1 MLFVGMWSSGPVLA
15 KQQDVRILSMNDRE
29 MTLELTLPQF
39 KMETVQGPDGRYQKI
54 LLHGWAKTSRVG
66 YPELP
71 LSAVLL
77 QVPEEG
83 AIEVQVLEGVH
94 ETIQDCLI
102 YPVPRL
108 GLSDRGEPTTEF
120 VKDADAYNASRFFP
134 EEPATIGSRSVL
146 RGTSV
151 ARLDIYPFQWN
162 AMTKELRY
170 HKKIRIMVR
179 FENPLIQSSIAGTAF
194 EKLKQGAIINYKKEP
209 QVPNL
214 QSTINNPWLRPG
226 LWAQQVNSSTSRPWP
241 RPGLQRQPRLPGKSH
256 QGGQGGRQFSIPPQA
271 LRMEVREE
279 GIYRLTY
286 DLIEAGF
293 PTGIDAGTFQLFN
306 LGNEAAIKVVSAG
319 SYFAPGDYVE
329 FYAQAVDNQYTGTN
343 VYWLYWGQ
351 EPGKRMGEI
360 DGNVTGGGTKPGSFE
375 ETIHV
380 EENHTL
386 WEGMPGAPEEDY
398 WFWEKFA
405 APKSADYAFD
415 IPSPDTTAE
424 ATVKVCFRGQTTA
437 TPHPNHHTL
446 IYLNG
451 TSIGDAFWDGNIAY
465 VQEMTVSPGV
475 LLDGTNTLTV
485 DCPGDTG
492 AVVDIIYLNWIEI
505 DYDRRFEA
513 VDDQLKF
520 TVTGDGSFEIEV
532 QGLSGPGIRL
542 FDITDPGEVKEVVN
556 ISIEP
561 YGPAYKAIF
570 EDQVAGAKTYCLL
583 TEDQIRQPE
592 NTTLW
597 QSANL
602 ESPANGADWIVI
614 TAKDFLAS
622 VEPLRLL
629 RENQG
634 LRVKV
639 VSIEDIYNEFN
650 YGLIDPKAVKGFL
663 QCAYANWE
671 VPAPVYL
678 FLVGDANADYRD
690 YFGSGKLN
698 IVPPHLCHTSLGV
711 TPTDNW
717 YVCMDGPDDVL
728 PDMFIGRI
736 PASSAAMVAAEIN
749 KITGFENSTWPAPE
763 KVLLAADNNEMAF
776 EDLNED
782 LVPYLPSEFGVDRVY
797 LRLYPNVEDATQ
809 DIISSIDQGMMVTN
823 YVGHGSVTNWAG
835 EYMFDSG
842 DVPALTNPDRLSFVI
857 AMTCLNGYFSQPF
870 HYCLAEEF
878 VAAEGKGAIGAFAPS
893 GLGYLWE
900 HEILDPELFSILFD
914 QGNSIMGSLT
924 TEAKIAAYAQGVTED
939 IMKTFTLFGDPATR
953 LKVNDNNE
961 LSPDIKANGQNA
973 PLLVVPDQV
982 VEITVSLFPGNMLG
996 VVCDW
1001 WINAGTQYGIYWFD
1015 PSRGWLGSNTPVSVG
1030 QIPLFELPSTS
1041 LLDMGLPLGIYTF
1054 SFVLDKIPNDGF
1066 DDLTW
1071 YDYVNVI
1078 CINEVP
1084 GGGGVIPHIK
1094 ANGSEG
1100 QLFVTPEDLVD
1111 IAVSLDP
1118 GEMSGQTCDWWIG
1131 ASTPFGTYWFDPSG
1145 IWIASNM
1152 PVSAGVIGLFELS
1165 ETSLLEMNL
1174 PQGIYTFYFLLDNE
1188 PNGVLDD
1195 ISWYDYVN
1203 VICSNEVPE

>member
-1 MLFVGMWSSGPVLA
+1 MLL
-15 KQQDVRILSMNDRE
+15 
-29 MTLELTLPQF
+29 
-39 KMETVQGPDGRYQKI
+39 
-54 LLHGWAKTSRVG
+54 
-66 YPELP
+66 
-71 LSAVLL
+71 
-77 QVPEEG
+77 VPEEG
-83 AIEVQVLEGVH
+83 AIEVQVLEGVY
-94 ETIQDCLI
+94 ETMQDCQI
-102 YPVPRL
+102 YPVPML

-120 VKDADAYNASRFFP
+120 VKDADVYSSSIFYP
-134 EEPATIGSRSVL
+134 EELTAIGSRSVL

-151 ARLDIYPFQWN
+151 ARLKIYPFQWN
-162 AMTKELRY
+162 PMTKELRY
-170 HKKIRIMVR
+170 YKKIRIMVR
-179 FENPLIQSSIAGTAF
+179 FENPSIQSTINNQQSTIINTAF

-214 QSTINNPWLRPG
+214 QSTINN
-226 LWAQQVNSSTSRPWP
+226 QQS
-241 RPGLQRQPRLPGKSH
+241 
-256 QGGQGGRQFSIPPQA
+256 SIPPQA

-360 DGNVTGGGTKPGSFE
+360 DGNVTGGGTKRGFFE

-513 VDDQLKF
+513 GDDQLKF

-556 ISIEP
+556 ISIGP

-570 EDQVAGAKTYCLL
+570 EDQVAGAKTYYLL
-583 TEDQIRQPE
+583 TDGRVRQPE

-614 TAKDFLAS
+614 TARDFLAS

-671 VPAPVYL
+671 VPAPVYV

-736 PASSAAMVAAEIN
+736 PASSAEMVAAGIN
-749 KITGFENSTWPAPE
+749 KITGFENSTWPALE
-763 KVLLAADNNEMAF
+763 KKVLLAADNNEMAF

-782 LVPYLPSEFGVDRVY
+782 LVPYLPPEFGVDRVY

-823 YVGHGSVTNWAG
+823 YVGHGSVTSWTG

-842 DVPALTNPDRLSFVI
+842 DVPALTNSDRLSFVI

-893 GLGYLWE
+893 GLGYVWE
-900 HEILDPELFSILFD
+900 HEILDPKLFSILFD
-914 QGNSIMGSLT
+914 QGNSILGSLT
-924 TEAKIAAYAQGVTED
+924 TEAKIATYAQGVTED
-939 IMKTFTLFGDPATR
+939 VVKTFTLFGDPACR
-953 LKVNDNNE
+953 LKI
-961 LSPDIKANGQNA
+961 S
-973 PLLVVPDQV
+973 VP
-982 VEITVSLFPGNMLG
+982 
-996 VVCDW
+996 
-1001 WINAGTQYGIYWFD
+1001 
-1015 PSRGWLGSNTPVSVG
+1015 
-1030 QIPLFELPSTS
+1030 IPLAIFASDFGRTNCDQGDPCEG
-1041 LLDMGLPLGIYTF
+1041 DF
-1054 SFVLDKIPNDGF
+1054 DG
-1066 DDLTW
+1066 DGDVDGSDLAVFAADFGRT
-1071 YDYVNVI
+1071 D
-1078 CINEVP
+1078 CP
-1084 GGGGVIPHIK
+1084 
-1094 ANGSEG
+1094 
-1100 QLFVTPEDLVD
+1100 VTE
-1111 IAVSLDP
+1111 
-1118 GEMSGQTCDWWIG
+1118 
-1131 ASTPFGTYWFDPSG
+1131 
-1145 IWIASNM
+1145 
-1152 PVSAGVIGLFELS
+1152 
-1165 ETSLLEMNL
+1165 
-1174 PQGIYTFYFLLDNE
+1174 
-1188 PNGVLDD
+1188 
-1195 ISWYDYVN
+1195 
-1203 VICSNEVPE
+1203 